1 MAYPKGLRSDEA
13 DSIRKTTGA
22 NVLIQKKQSFLVKFV
37 VWAVSPVSLMLLAT
51 AAVSYG
57 IGKVEDFWIIMV
69 LFFMNFGISMWHEY
83 KADSSIEK
91 LQEHLTLHV
100 KTLRDG
106 MWQMIEGPNLVP
118 GDVVELNNGSIV
130 PADGIL
136 KEAKNLSINESML
149 TGESLPRTKT
159 AGETAYSGSFITT
172 GYAILEISAI
182 GSKTYFGKT
191 VTHIDTSKKRSA
203 LEQDILSIEKFISL
217 VSIAV
222 IIILTVLFLLDHA
235 PWSDI
240 ALLDL
245 SLLIAG
251 IPIALPTVMSLI
263 ISIGVVELAKKN
275 VIVRRLAS
283 LEDLANVNLLF
294 TDKTGTLTENQIKVQ
309 SVVPFGT
316 YDERNMLAFA
326 ATPASDPENNP
337 LEHAIAMRAHELGVM
352 PLARTDFVPADSD
365 RKRAT
370 AAALIETVAST
381 ITLGA
386 PQTVLNLCTT
396 TDAQRET
403 FTKAVGDAARNG
415 FRCLALAIS
424 TKPMQETGMQLC
436 GLILLADQ
444 LRQDA
449 QDTLSFMQE
458 KGIRSIMVTGDDAR
472 ISQRIAQDLHLTG
485 SILPRAIINNP
496 SELERAFPGVA
507 GFAEVLPADK
517 YDLVHFAQRSWT
529 VAMTGDGVN
538 DLPAVK
544 AANVGFA
551 VKNAVDALKAGADI
565 VLLSDGIG
573 VIKDAII
580 EARKIFSRLY
590 HYSLYRIS
598 ESFRIIITVA
608 VIGLWYHAY
617 PLTPVQLI
625 ALAFLNDLP
634 IVSLAFDHV
643 ETSDRPAHINPKE
656 RFTISTLF
664 GLAGTLNSL
673 ILLYI
678 MTNVLHLPWGQIQTM
693 FFLKLTV
700 SGHMLIY
707 VAHTDRPW
715 YKYLPSPAVIWATG
729 ITQAIATIFA
739 LLGVFVSSISWQ
751 LAVLVWIW
759 SFFWMQVSEAMK
771 YVQRAL
777 VRQT

>member
-1 MAYPKGLRSDEA
+1 MAYPKGLRSAEVQT
-13 DSIRKTTGA
+13 IRATTGP
-22 NVLIQKKQSFLVKFV
+22 NVLIQKKQSLLIKFIL
-37 VWAVSPVSLMLLAT
+37 WAVSPVSLMLLAT
-51 AAVSYG
+51 AIVSLV
-57 IGKVEDFWIIMV
+57 IGKVEDFWIISV

-83 KADSSIEK
+83 KADSSVEK
-91 LQEHLTLHV
+91 LQEHLTLRV

-106 MWQMIEGPNLVP
+106 KWQMIETPDLVP
-118 GDVVELNNGSIV
+118 GDVVELTGGSIV
-130 PADGIL
+130 PADGTL
-136 KEAKNLSINESML
+136 KEAKNLAVNESML
-149 TGESLPRTKT
+149 TGESLPKTKI
-159 AGETAYSGSFITT
+159 AGESAYSGSFITT
-172 GYAILEISAI
+172 GYAVMEITAT

-191 VTHIDTSKKRSA
+191 VTGIDTSKKRSA
-203 LEQDILSIEKFISL
+203 LEQDILSIEKFISV
-217 VSIAV
+217 VSIGV
-222 IIILTVLFLLDHA
+222 IVILTVIFLFDHA

-263 ISIGVVELAKKN
+263 ISIGVLELAKKN
-275 VIVRRLAS
+275 VVVRRLAS

-294 TDKTGTLTENQIKVQ
+294 TDKTGTLTENQIRIQ
-309 SVVPFGT
+309 SVIPFGA
-316 YDERNMLAFA
+316 YNEHDIVSFA
-326 ATPASDPENNP
+326 ATTASDSENNP
-337 LEHAIAMRAHELGVM
+337 LEHAIALHAHDLGVA
-352 PLARTDFVPADSD
+352 PLDRTDFVPADAE

-370 AAALIETVAST
+370 AVAKISGIAST

-386 PQTVLNLCTT
+386 PQTVLKLCACP
-396 TDAQRET
+396 DAQRQA
-403 FTKAVGDAARNG
+403 FTKAVGDAAQNG
-415 FRCLALAIS
+415 FRALALAV
-424 TKPMQETGMQLC
+424 KANVMDETNMQLA

-444 LRQDA
+444 LREDA
-449 QDTLSFMQE
+449 QDTLTFMQQ

-472 ISQRIAQDLHLTG
+472 ISQRIAQDVHLTG
-485 SILPRAIINNP
+485 PILPRTVIADRA
-496 SELERAFPGVA
+496 ELERAFPNAA

-517 YDLVHFAQRSWT
+517 YDLVHFAQHEYT

-565 VLLSDGIG
+565 VLLSNGIS

-580 EARKIFSRLY
+580 EARKIFARLY

-608 VIGLWYHAY
+608 VIGLWYRAY

-625 ALAFLNDLP
+625 VLAFLNDLP

-643 ETSDRPAHINPKE
+643 QTSDRPAHINPKE

-664 GLAGTLNSL
+664 GLAGTMNSL

-678 MTNVLHLPWGQIQTM
+678 MTNVLHLPWDQIQTM

-700 SGHMLIY
+700 SGHMLVY

-715 YKYLPSPAVIWATG
+715 YKFLPSPAVIWATG
-729 ITQAIATIFA
+729 ITQGIATAFA
-739 LLGVFVSSISWQ
+739 LLGIFVSSIPWQ
-751 LAVLVWIW
+751 LVIVVWVW
-759 SFFWMQVSEAMK
+759 SFFWMQISEAMK

-777 VRQT
+777 AR